1 MQRAAVRIAAF
12 DNDGALQDLDA
23 IGVAS
28 NEDPRA
34 LYLRAII
41 AVQKEQR
48 IGALRYLRQVLQV
61 VPNQRDS
68 LIRAAQLHFKM
79 NEHSEA
85 ESFLNRLLAIDPTN
99 EQYRR
104 MLGAVHLAGGKLD
117 TGIGDMRDVDIESF
131 SDPS

>member
-99 EQYRR
+99 EQCRR